1 MPSLKN
7 IRTQIASKKST
18 QKITRAMK
26 LVAASRLRRAQD
38 AIIAARPYAIAV
50 AEAVAQ
56 VALRAGTEAHP
67 LLERRSPER
76 ITLVLLTSD
85 RGLAG
90 GFNAN
95 IFRAVQRFIAERKD
109 PKQTSTGDSTP
120 AREITLEIVGK
131 KGRDYYRRRRQTIT
145 RETPAPTAE
154 TSTHIAAEMAHVVTH
169 EFHEGRTDAVFLVY
183 NEFKSAVQQT
193 VVIEQLL
200 PVAPPAGTTEAQ
212 AAGNSVLDFIYEPS
226 KEKLLDGLLPMYIE
240 SQIYRGLLESVASEL
255 GARMTAMENA
265 TNNAKDMIANL
276 TLQYNRARQA
286 AITKELMEIVS
297 GAEALKG

>member
-38 AIIAARPYAIAV
+38 AIVAARPYANALGEAIA
-50 AEAVAQ
+50 E
-56 VALRAGTEAHP
+56 VALRAGAESHP

-95 IFRAVQRFIAERKD
+95 VFRVTQRFINERKQAT
-109 PKQTSTGDSTP
+109 PP
-120 AREITLEIVGK
+120 AREIGLEIVGK
-131 KGRDYYRRRRQTIT
+131 KGRDYYRRRKQSIT

-154 TSTHIAAEMAHVVTH
+154 TASQIAREMAQIVSH

-183 NEFKSAVQQT
+183 NEFKSAVQQR
-193 VVIEQLL
+193 VVVEPLL
-200 PVAPPAGTTEAQ
+200 PVSSELAGGEKAV
-212 AAGNSVLDFIYEPS
+212 AAGALDFLYEPS
-226 KEKLLDGLLPMYIE
+226 KAKLLDALLPLYLE
-240 SQIYRGLLESVASEL
+240 SQIYRGLLESIASEL
-255 GARMTAMENA
+255 GARMTAMDSA
-265 TNNAKDMIANL
+265 TNNAKEMIANL